1 MFNAVG
7 GSRLGEH
14 AVYPGTFDP
23 ITPGH
28 LDIIERARHLFA
40 RITVLVA
47 VNDDKQP
54 ATTQS
59 ERAIQLRREL
69 PANWDNVSVTAW
81 AGLTVAFCRQDGVGV
96 IIRGVRNRSDLRHE
110 YQLAAMNEAL
120 GITTLLLPAQPGL
133 AAVSSTVLRG
143 RALNRPNSGIPPRRP
158 RPSSAPREHGAGYRA
173 TRRTSTSWPP
183 CRCWPPFN
191 KAISALGHQRAAS

>member
-7 GSRLGEH
+7 GSRLGDH

-47 VNDDKQP
+47 INGDKQP
-54 ATTQS
+54 TGTQS

-69 PANWDNVSVTAW
+69 PASWDNVSVAAW
-81 AGLTVAFCRQDGVGV
+81 AGLTVAFCRQYGTGV

-110 YQLAAMNEAL
+110 YQLAAMNEDL
-120 GITTLLLPAQPGL
+120 GITTLLLPAKPGL
-133 AAVSSTVLRG
+133 APMSSTVLRG
-143 RALNRPNSGIPPRRP
+143 
-158 RPSSAPREHGAGYRA
+158 
-173 TRRTSTSWPP
+173 
-183 CRCWPPFN
+183 
-191 KAISALGHQRAAS
+191 LGT